1 MFYCLGFTCFGTH
14 DVPGTQSRVRK
25 ILAGL
30 LLGSGAALAALL
42 LGSSGALD
50 RVDLLLYDWSLRRLS
65 DPAAVNRD
73 IVLVEINDAS
83 IRDYSAAVGRWP
95 WPRVLHSNL
104 IDFLKRGQARVIA
117 YDILLAERSHGEFKF
132 GDDMWTAEES
142 DAALVSS
149 TRDAANVILLAD
161 ATDPGVTKEGAQS
174 AASPSGRS
182 PAYRLGP
189 AVEQRPVILPPFP
202 ALADA
207 ASGLGHNFLAL
218 DDDGVARR
226 VVPFV
231 RNGDRYLPWLGV
243 AAALAARGVRP
254 DEVVLEGATIRVQST
269 RIPLVPQRVP
279 DGVGAAASHDQWTML
294 VNYRAPVQVNG
305 GRPYPS
311 YEARHLLVSEDQ
323 LLAGQKPLVDPA
335 VFRDK
340 IVFVGLSA
348 SGLVDVFQTPMGGG
362 LMPGI
367 QLHATVADSI
377 LAGRFIHP
385 ASAPFRW
392 SSTIVVAIAVGLMA
406 AALPVTVAVL
416 GAGLTGL
423 SWMAIAVLGLRS
435 GTWPNVV
442 QPLTALALALFAGTA
457 YRYFVEDHQKR
468 VVKKLFGRYVSKDVY
483 EQLLAHPDRAELG
496 GKRREM
502 TVLFS
507 DLRGFTTVTEGG
519 NAEQLVAQL
528 NEYFTRMVAIV
539 FRHHGTVDKFVGDM
553 VMALFGAPVDDPRHA
568 EHAVGAAVEMVRELR
583 ELNRGWAARRMP
595 QLDLGIGINSGDMIA
610 GNIGSSA
617 IMSYTVIGDNVNLAA
632 RLESLNKEYKT
643 RIIISDATRI
653 RLKENYDIRPLGDV
667 VVKGKTRAVTV
678 FQIVVPAPIEEL
690 KQTK

>member
-1 MFYCLGFTCFGTH
+1 
-14 DVPGTQSRVRK
+14 
-25 ILAGL
+25 
-30 LLGSGAALAALL
+30 
-42 LGSSGALD
+42 
-50 RVDLLLYDWSLRRLS
+50 
-65 DPAAVNRD
+65 
-73 IVLVEINDAS
+73 
-83 IRDYSAAVGRWP
+83 
-95 WPRVLHSNL
+95 
-104 IDFLKRGQARVIA
+104 
-117 YDILLAERSHGEFKF
+117 
-132 GDDMWTAEES
+132 MWTAEES

-161 ATDPGVTKEGAQS
+161 ATDPGLTTESAQS
-174 AASPSGRS
+174 AATASGRS

-189 AVEQRPVILPPFP
+189 AVEQRPVILPPFA

-231 RNGDRYLPWLGV
+231 RNGDRYLPSLGV
-243 AAALAARGVRP
+243 AAALAARGVPGLRRSCSKGRRF
-254 DEVVLEGATIRVQST
+254 VCRVR

-294 VNYRAPVQVNG
+294 LNYRAPVQVNG

-335 VFRDK
+335 VFKDK

-406 AALPVTVAVL
+406 AALPLTVAVL

-507 DLRGFTTVTEGG
+507 DLRGFTTVTEAG

-553 VMALFGAPVDDPRHA
+553 VMALFGAPVDDPGHA
-568 EHAVGAAVEMVRELR
+568 EHAVAAAVEMVRELR
-583 ELNRGWAARRMP
+583 ELNRGWAARGMP

-617 IMSYTVIGDNVNLAA
+617 IMSYTVIGDNVNLGA

-643 RIIISDATRI
+643 RIIISDATRL
-653 RLKENYDIRPLGDV
+653 RLKETYDIRPLGDV

-678 FQIVVPAPIEEL
+678 FQVVVPAPIEEL
-690 KQTK
+690 KQTV